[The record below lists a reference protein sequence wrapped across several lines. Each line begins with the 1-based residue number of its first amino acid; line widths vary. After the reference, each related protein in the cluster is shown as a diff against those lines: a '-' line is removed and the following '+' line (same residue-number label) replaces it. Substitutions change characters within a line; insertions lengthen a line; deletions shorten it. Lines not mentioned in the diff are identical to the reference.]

1 MQKTYWPFSWKL
13 QFSTINITVSLL
25 LDKSAALNLWGM
37 LCFFEHSNVQLREK
51 KCPPKRT
58 SLSGEKREIAKAF
71 DDGRAVPFVEEL
83 ESDCWL
89 SG

>member
-1 MQKTYWPFSWKL
+1 
-13 QFSTINITVSLL
+13 
-25 LDKSAALNLWGM
+25 M
-37 LCFFEHSNVQLREK
+37 LMKDAVRVFLHSSVQLREK

-83 ESDCWL
+83 ESDC
-89 SG
+89 

>member
-1 MQKTYWPFSWKL
+1 M
-13 QFSTINITVSLL
+13 
-25 LDKSAALNLWGM
+25 
-37 LCFFEHSNVQLREK
+37 FFLHGSVQLREK

-83 ESDCWL
+83 ESDWL
-89 SG
+89 AADVAIRPSVE